1 MMRVCIPLSRV
12 TLKGIT
18 RYQAF
23 ATLIGL
29 DVGIDAMLHP
39 ALSPLSSLENQLGD
53 APHKPKRIH
62 APTISSIKPPTLPFS
77 RTTSRKSQLS
87 SLQAGDA
94 DAAKSF
100 ESSNGYSASQDN
112 LNEQKSLAFNIAVLN
127 EQVWFAEALQSAANA
142 SKLRKYA
149 ETAKEPKI
157 VLEVDGH
164 DCLAADDELEL
175 KSLGSPGSN
184 ESEEDEDSGDG
195 LLQQT
200 RKREKAF
207 MAAKVFGLKEEE
219 GIWSEYQ
226 ATVRVKLIQQ

>member
-18 RYQAF
+18 SYQSF
-23 ATLIGL
+23 ATLIGM

-39 ALSPLSSLENQLGD
+39 ALSPLSSIENQLGD
-53 APHKPKRIH
+53 APHKPKRIRPH
-62 APTISSIKPPTLPFS
+62 SISSIKPPALPFS
-77 RTTSRKSQLS
+77 RTASRKSQLS

-94 DAAKSF
+94 DAAESF
-100 ESSNGYSASQDN
+100 DTSNSYSASQDN
-112 LNEQKSLAFNIAVLN
+112 LKEQKSLAFNIAVLN
-127 EQVWFAEALQSAANA
+127 EQVWFAEALQSAVNA

-226 ATVRVKLIQQ
+226 ATVRAKLIQQ